1 MVSEKFDLLILGAG
15 LSGSISAWLAAR
27 EGLSVLLVDP
37 LNPPHRLEGLSPR
50 LHHWLQQQG
59 LLEGIGDALLGPF
72 ERTSYWEKEPQTANQ
87 EWVVSR
93 PALDFHLHRKLS
105 EIPGVYLHQGSGRF
119 TADGAM
125 LANGNTPPSRYRID
139 ARGRKAMP
147 QRDEATQRGPATIA
161 IGTYVKAE
169 KARPGISIVP
179 VREGWLWIVVLSPAR
194 IWVQFT
200 TDARSPIP
208 RGIRFE
214 EALHQAGE
222 RLSLDFS
229 LSGAEMTMR
238 ESAPALPA
246 FDDDLSVIRIGD
258 AAAANDPLS
267 GQGQFWAVSAALA
280 AAAARRTM
288 EAKPGPESTTLA
300 QRFLKD
306 RTSDQFLRQARLG
319 RDFYRLQKEFADAP
333 FWSARRSFPDDLPAH
348 EAITEIRAETGIVI
362 RDGLLADQEVL
373 ITPASPS
380 GIGWLGPVPAVEA
393 WRVVSGGATPE
404 ELVNRWGRGAERL
417 PLLLEQQMIAKPG

>member
-169 KARPGISIVP
+169 KARPEFPLSPFGKDGSGLLSCRPQGSGCNSPRMREARYRAGSDLRKPCIRP
-179 VREGWLWIVVLSPAR
+179 VSGFLWIS
-194 IWVQFT
+194 
-200 TDARSPIP
+200 RS
-208 RGIRFE
+208 RG
-214 EALHQAGE
+214 
-222 RLSLDFS
+222 
-229 LSGAEMTMR
+229 
-238 ESAPALPA
+238 
-246 FDDDLSVIRIGD
+246 
-258 AAAANDPLS
+258 
-267 GQGQFWAVSAALA
+267 
-280 AAAARRTM
+280 RR
-288 EAKPGPESTTLA
+288 
-300 QRFLKD
+300 
-306 RTSDQFLRQARLG
+306 
-319 RDFYRLQKEFADAP
+319 
-333 FWSARRSFPDDLPAH
+333 
-348 EAITEIRAETGIVI
+348 
-362 RDGLLADQEVL
+362 
-373 ITPASPS
+373 
-380 GIGWLGPVPAVEA
+380 
-393 WRVVSGGATPE
+393 
-404 ELVNRWGRGAERL
+404 
-417 PLLLEQQMIAKPG
+417 